1 MSRTV
6 PVPHGLPMER
16 DAGPF
21 DPPSGVTRLREAR
34 PVSPMVFPDGHEG
47 WLVTGYHEVRRL
59 MADTRFSSRQD
70 IGILHVPFETPGMP
84 TPTEPSPQEPGLF
97 ISMDPPD
104 HTRLRRML
112 TGAFTVRR
120 MRQLEEHI
128 SDVVERQLDEMAR
141 LPGPVDLVEAFA
153 LPVPSLVICE
163 LLGVP
168 YADRESFQGDS
179 AQFLVKDQSLEE
191 KMAAYTALSTYL
203 SELVTR
209 KRAAPG
215 EDILSDLARRDDVT
229 IEELVGIAFLLL
241 LAGHE
246 TTANMLALGTFA
258 LLEHPDQMAALRADP
273 DLLPGAV
280 EELMRYLSV
289 VDILLRYATEDIE
302 LGGET
307 IGAGSTVVVSML
319 AANRDPRHFDDP
331 DTLDIR
337 RTARGQLAFGHGV
350 HQCLGQQ
357 LARIEMR
364 AGFGGLLR
372 RFPTLELA
380 VPAGDVRL
388 KTDMTIYGVH
398 ELPVTWVEQPAEP
411 RGSTARAGAA
421 PAAVR
426 HQAPA

>member
-1 MSRTV
+1 MNQTA
-6 PVPHGLPMER
+6 PIPHGLPLNR

-21 DPPSGVTRLREAR
+21 DPPRDITLLREAR

-47 WLVTGYHEVRRL
+47 WLVTGYDVVRKL

-70 IGILHVPFETPGMP
+70 IGIVHAAYETPGMP
-84 TPTEPSPQEPGLF
+84 VPTEPSPQIPGLF
-97 ISMDPPD
+97 IAMDPPD
-104 HTRLRRML
+104 HTRLRRKL

-120 MRQLEEHI
+120 MKQLEEHI
-128 SDVVERQLDEMAR
+128 IDIAERQLDRMAS
-141 LPGPVDLVEAFA
+141 LTPPVDLVKEFA

-168 YADRESFQGDS
+168 YADRETFQVNS
-179 AQFLVKDQSLEE
+179 AQFLVRDQSLEE
-191 KMAAYTALSTYL
+191 KMAAYGAMTAYL
-203 SELVTR
+203 AELVTG
-209 KRAAPG
+209 KRAEPG
-215 EDILSDLARRDDVT
+215 DDLLSDLARDDDLS

-258 LLEHPDQMAALRADP
+258 LLEHPEQLAELRADSDLVP
-273 DLLPGAV
+273 DAV

-289 VDILLRYATEDIE
+289 ADIFYRYATDDIE

-307 IGAGSTVVVSML
+307 IGKGSTVVVSLL
-319 AANRDPRHFDDP
+319 AANRDPLRFDNP
-331 DTLDIR
+331 DTLDIHR
-337 RTARGQLAFGHGV
+337 KARGHLSFGHGV

-364 AGFGGLLR
+364 AGFAGLLR

-380 VPAGDVRL
+380 IPAGEVKL
-388 KTDMTIYGVH
+388 KTDMNIYGVH
-398 ELPVTWVEQPAEP
+398 ELPVTWTE
-411 RGSTARAGAA
+411 TAQR
-421 PAAVR
+421 
-426 HQAPA
+426 